1 MPALRLKIA
10 DLSSI
15 FLSFFFPALPV
26 LFPLFFFSRLFRVP
40 IFIFFFSFLP
50 SSPLPPSFTLSYLF
64 PSRPMFHVLDSAG
77 VAMMVVVILSS
88 FFISYNHYRVGSMI
102 MYGSHINPK
111 EADRLFLVVV
121 VGRSGCGEIQ
131 LPVPARF
138 M

>member
-10 DLSSI
+10 DLSGI

-40 IFIFFFSFLP
+40 FFFFFFSFLP